1 MDLDVDPKELFQP
14 KQEIELVPLSAEMG
28 HAMRRAGL
36 TCALAESCTG
46 GLVGH
51 LITEVPG
58 SSSYFSGS
66 AVVYSYAAKEQ
77 VLGVD
82 HETLMS
88 VGAVSYEVAQ
98 QMAQGALTLY
108 DADVAVAVTG
118 IAGPEGGTPDKPV
131 GTVHF
136 HLSGVDGTEWQR
148 RVVWS
153 ADRRGNKLLSAEFV
167 LRLLLAYAEKQR

>member
-1 MDLDVDPKELFQP
+1 
-14 KQEIELVPLSAEMG
+14 
-28 HAMRRAGL
+28 
-36 TCALAESCTG
+36 
-46 GLVGH
+46 
-51 LITEVPG
+51 
-58 SSSYFSGS
+58 
-66 AVVYSYAAKEQ
+66 
-77 VLGVD
+77 
-82 HETLMS
+82 